1 VRKWGPAAAAI
12 VMILGGCSFDY
23 RAADTETA
31 DAKNIPDTSA
41 RGVLYRIVKDS
52 RLSFRLEAEKI
63 DTYKNDKRTVL
74 SRAHFT
80 EFSEDGKPA
89 TDGRGDT
96 IVFHTDSE
104 NAEIS
109 GSVSVY
115 SASQEGDIS
124 AESLSWSKKEKLL
137 TADPQARVIVRKE
150 DGSYISGKGFVGD
163 FRVKEMR
170 FSGPVEGR
178 YVYEDK

>member
-1 VRKWGPAAAAI
+1 VRKWKPAAAVFI
-12 VMILGGCSFDY
+12 LILGGCSLDY

-31 DAKNIPDTSA
+31 DTRNVPDTSA
-41 RGVLYRIVKDS
+41 NDVVYRIMRDG
-52 RLSFRLEAEKI
+52 RLSFQLEAERI
-63 DTYKNDKRTVL
+63 DTYKSSKQTVL
-74 SRAHFT
+74 SKAHFT
-80 EFSEDGKPA
+80 EFSEDGKLA
-89 TDGRGDT
+89 TDGRGDAV
-96 IVFHTDSE
+96 VFNTDSE
-104 NAEIS
+104 NAEIT

-115 SASQEGDIS
+115 SASEEGDIS
-124 AESLSWSKKEKLL
+124 AEALSWSKKEKLL
-137 TADPQARVIVRKE
+137 TTDPKVRVIVRKD